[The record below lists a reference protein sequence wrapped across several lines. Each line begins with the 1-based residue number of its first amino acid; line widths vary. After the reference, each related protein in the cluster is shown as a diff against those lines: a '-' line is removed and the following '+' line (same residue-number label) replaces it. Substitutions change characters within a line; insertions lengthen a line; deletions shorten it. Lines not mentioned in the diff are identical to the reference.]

1 MSNEQIV
8 SNLVAKSTTEF
19 FEITNAVYNT
29 ANHDYLEMFQQKQ
42 YATGASINIK
52 IPGSPPV
59 ERGLTVTASPLQDL
73 VIPYSITEDDI
84 ISVTR
89 NLNSNEDLF
98 NIIPNDRAITK
109 ADEQAIVDNYGFPA
123 YQALA
128 ESIETDCIDR
138 LRKNS
143 YLTPID
149 GIEKLQPLN
158 NWNAMASI
166 DTMATVLNL
175 KRTDRAM
182 MMNMFDA
189 QNVAASLQNMFN
201 ESINKKITDQAYV
214 GGSAAKGMLAGM
226 DLFRSEFM
234 QQHVAGPLG
243 QANLLGATVSN
254 VSANGSQITL
264 TGVTAS
270 TAQLIN
276 AGDMISIPSVY
287 LVNQVGHRTIPY
299 RLVVKAAV
307 SANGDGAGNVV
318 ITLPYPLMASGE
330 HQNVAALPAVNAPV
344 RFFPSYNQNYMYTK
358 SGLSVVPLRM
368 PPIYGATNSEATN
381 RSAKGGKGFPVHVV
395 MQGAALTLSNNYRTY
410 CLVGKQ
416 AFAPYILSVPSSI

>member
-8 SNLVAKSTTEF
+8 SNLIAKSTTEF
-19 FEITNAVYNT
+19 FEITSAIYNT
-29 ANHDYLEMFQQKQ
+29 ANHDFTESFQQKK
-42 YATGASINIK
+42 YATGGTINVK
-52 IPGSPPV
+52 IPGSPSV
-59 ERGLTVTASPLQDL
+59 ERGLTVTATPLQDL
-73 VIPYSITEDDI
+73 VIPYTIVENDI

-89 NLNSNEDLF
+89 NLNSDEYLF
-98 NIIPNDRAITK
+98 NIIPSDKAITK
-109 ADEQAIVDNYGFPA
+109 SDEQAIVDNYGFPA

-128 ESIETDCIDR
+128 ETIETDCITKM
-138 LRKNS
+138 LINS

-166 DTMATVLNL
+166 DTMATSLNL

-182 MMNMFDA
+182 MMNLFDA

-226 DLFRSEFM
+226 DLFRSEFLL
-234 QQHVAGPLG
+234 QHTAGPLG
-243 QANLLGATVSN
+243 LANLATATVSS
-254 VSANGSQITL
+254 VSADGTQITI

-270 TAQLIN
+270 TAVLVK

-287 LVNQVGHRTIPY
+287 LVNQVGHSTIPY
-299 RLVVKAAV
+299 RLVVKATV
-307 SANGDGAGNVV
+307 DANGDGAGNVT
-318 ITLPYPLMASGE
+318 ITVPYPLMASGE
-330 HQNVAALPAVNAPV
+330 HQNVAALPANGSAV
-344 RFFPSYNQNYMYTK
+344 RFYPSYNQNYMYTK

-381 RSAKGGKGFPVHVV
+381 RSAKGGKGFPIHVV
-395 MQGAALTLSNNYRTY
+395 MQGAALSLSNNYRTY
-410 CLVGKQ
+410 AMVGKQ
-416 AFAPYILSVPSSI
+416 VFAPYILSVPSSI

>member
-1 MSNEQIV
+1 MSNEQIF

-19 FEITNAVYNT
+19 FEITSAIYNT
-29 ANHDYLEMFQQKQ
+29 ANHDYVESFQQKM
-42 YATGASINIK
+42 YATGGTINIK
-52 IPGSPPV
+52 IPGSPEV
-59 ERGLTVTASPLQDL
+59 ERGLTVTATAIQDL
-73 VIPYSITEDDI
+73 VVPYTITEQDI

-89 NLNSNEDLF
+89 NLNSDEDLF
-98 NIIPNDRAITK
+98 NIIPSDKAITK
-109 ADEQAIVDNYGFPA
+109 TDEQAIVDNYGFPA

-128 ESIETDCIDR
+128 ETIETDCIDR
-138 LRKNS
+138 LLVNS

-166 DTMATVLNL
+166 DTMATTLNL

-226 DLFRSEFM
+226 DLFRSEFLL
-234 QQHVAGPLG
+234 QHTAGPLG
-243 QANLLGATVSN
+243 LANLQGATVSN
-254 VSANGSQITL
+254 VSADGTQITI
-264 TGVTAS
+264 TGVTHS
-270 TAQLIN
+270 TAILVN
-276 AGDMISIPSVY
+276 KGDMISIPSVF

-299 RLVVKAAV
+299 RLVIKASADAV
-307 SANGDGAGNVV
+307 GDGAGNVV
-318 ITLPYPLMASGE
+318 VTVPYPLMASGE
-330 HQNVAALPAVNAPV
+330 HQNVASLPANSAPV
-344 RFFPSYNQNYMYTK
+344 AFYPSYNQNYMYTK

-368 PPIYGATNSEATN
+368 PPIYGATNSESTN
-381 RSAKGGKGFPVHVV
+381 KSAKGGKGFPVHVV
-395 MQGAALTLSNNYRTY
+395 MQGAALSLSNNYRTY
-410 CLVGKQ
+410 AMVGKQ
-416 AFAPYILSVPSSI
+416 AFSPYLLSVPSSI